1 MPAYDDLFQVSVDQD
16 PDGVLVTVRGELDT
30 YTAPRLR
37 ERLDDVIEQNGHSTL
52 RLELSGMSFVDSSGL
67 AVFVDALKK
76 TRQRGGAF
84 CLQSPNPATSK
95 VLEISGLDRIF
106 EIQP

>member
-1 MPAYDDLFQVSVDQD
+1 MPAYDDLFHVSVSEDA
-16 PDGVLVTVRGELDT
+16 DGVLVSVRGELDT

-37 ERLDDVIEQNGHSTL
+37 ERLDDVIEQNGHVAL

-67 AVFVDALKK
+67 AVLVDALKK
-76 TRQRGGAF
+76 MRQQGGA
-84 CLQSPNPATSK
+84 LSLHSPTPATTK

-106 EIQP
+106 EIEP

>member
-1 MPAYDDLFQVSVDQD
+1 MPAYDDLFHVSVSQD
-16 PDGVLVTVRGELDT
+16 ADGALVSVRGELDT

-37 ERLDDVIEQNGHSTL
+37 ERLDAVIEQNGHSAL

-76 TRQRGGAF
+76 MRQRGGT
-84 CLQSPNPATSK
+84 LSLHSPTPATSK

-106 EIQP
+106 EIEP